1 MTGRF
6 SNLEFD
12 DQRREEATRSEQVDF
27 RARDAWAVLEQ
38 AHRANHEAEY
48 ETALRLYTRAL
59 MEDRRLIRAWVGQVQ
74 MLVALGEFHEARLWS
89 DKAMEIFRHNGELLA
104 AKAQACVRL
113 KDRKAALACSDG
125 SLQCP
130 GSSPWR
136 WEVRGEVLLARRER
150 QYEDCF
156 RKALA
161 EPGADWFDRV
171 VIARI
176 LGFHRRLAQALQYL
190 QEALELAPTQAC
202 TWNELGSC
210 QRDLGLTD
218 LARTSFERCL
228 ELQPNCLPALESL
241 QRLANFSIGD
251 HIRQMVRRW
260 TGR

>member
-12 DQRREEATRSEQVDF
+12 DQRREEAKASEQADF
-27 RARDAWAVLEQ
+27 RTRDAWAVLHQ
-38 AHRANHEAEY
+38 AQRANHEGQF

-59 MEDRRLIRAWVGQVQ
+59 TEDRRLIRAWVGQVQ

-89 DKAMEIFRHNGELLA
+89 DKAMEIFRNNGELLA
-104 AKAQACVRL
+104 AKAQACIRL
-113 KDRKAALACSDG
+113 KDRKAALVCSDG
-125 SLQCP
+125 SLQSP

-136 WEVRGEVLLARRER
+136 WEVRGEVLLGRHERR
-150 QYEDCF
+150 YEECF

-202 TWNELGSC
+202 TWNELGGC

-218 LARTSFERCL
+218 QARTSFERCL
-228 ELQPNCLPALESL
+228 ELQPNCLPAIESL
-241 QRLANFSIGD
+241 HKLANFSVRD
-251 HIRQMVRRW
+251 HLRQAVRRW